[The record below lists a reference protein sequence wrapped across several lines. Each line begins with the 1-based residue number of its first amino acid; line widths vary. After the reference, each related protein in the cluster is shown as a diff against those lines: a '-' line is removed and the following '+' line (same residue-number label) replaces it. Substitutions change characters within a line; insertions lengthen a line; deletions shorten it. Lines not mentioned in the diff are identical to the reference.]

1 MHPDQWERVKS
12 VFEATLDLVAAD
24 RAAFLDRACDGDE
37 SVRAEV
43 ESLLASQ
50 DESGR
55 FMAGHALDFAS
66 LRGNAREAVMAGRQF
81 GQYRIVREI
90 GHGGMGAVFLAER
103 ADGAFDHQVA
113 IKIIRHSLADS
124 GLERRFRRERQILA
138 SLTHPGIARLLDGG
152 MTPDGEP
159 YFVMEY
165 IEGEALPAFA
175 SRMRLDV
182 DRRLAL
188 FQQVCA
194 AVAYAHRT
202 LIVHGDLKPSNILV
216 TGDEQAKL
224 LDFGLARVLDPDE
237 ATHPGDVT
245 RPGTEVPSHTMTAM
259 RAFTPGY
266 ASPEQARGD
275 RITTSSDVYSLGV
288 ILYELLSGERPYRF
302 ERRSVDEIVQT
313 LNSTPPPRPSLVA
326 TRRRS
331 ATSSNPNAS
340 EDGATPAWL
349 PNTDLS
355 GDLDNIVLMALR
367 LEPEQRYPSVEA
379 FAADVQ
385 RHRDLRPVH
394 ARPPTW
400 SYRTSRFIGRNRVA
414 VAAGVL
420 VTVSMLGGLA
430 ASLWQASLAR
440 EQSSRA
446 NRRFDDV
453 RQLSK
458 SLLFELSPLIERVQG
473 ATEARDVLL
482 RRAMDYLDSLARE
495 SADDVD
501 LQTELA
507 AGYEKVGDLQGNPSN
522 PNLVE
527 LERAI
532 ESYAKARRI
541 RARVLALRPGDPL
554 ARRATAN
561 NLRVAGNI
569 HAQANDYDR
578 AGADLTEAL
587 RLYEALRS
595 AQPGDDALTLA
606 VAQCHHDLGRN
617 LSTSNRY
624 AGALP
629 FFRTA
634 IAMGEAMRAS
644 APSDLDVARLIADSH
659 AQLGL
664 ALSWE
669 GQQQE
674 AEAEMGRAA
683 ATYEPLLAIQP
694 NDVNLR
700 NGLWS
705 TYWLTSSVYEE
716 QNDTVSDAFA
726 AKALTVAQS
735 VSERDPANVR
745 ARHQVARSFSR
756 LGQTATNVGRPGD
769 ALGHL
774 EQSCRLLRD
783 ITAAESRNG
792 RLRSEL
798 ALAVT
803 RLAEATWKY
812 GRSEAAL
819 GHLDEAVSVYEQVR
833 RAFPDDRR
841 SARNLALTHQLA
853 GEIHEAMAAS
863 AGNAASTRRAARDSY
878 QAAFDILVSLRDQQ
892 ALADFD
898 LKFLAKMQEA
908 VARHQ

>member
-1 MHPDQWERVKS
+1 MDPEQWERVKT
-12 VFEATLDLVAAD
+12 VFEATLDLVSAD
-24 RAAFLDRACDGDE
+24 RAAFLDQACGGDE
-37 SVRAEV
+37 AVRAEV

-50 DESGR
+50 DESGQFLAR
-55 FMAGHALDFAS
+55 RALDDAP
-66 LRGNAREAVMAGRQF
+66 LQHPARRAAAAGRLF

-113 IKIIRHSLADS
+113 IKIIRHTLADA
-124 GLERRFRRERQILA
+124 GLDRRFRRERQILA

-165 IEGEALPAFA
+165 IEGEALPIYL
-175 SRMRLDV
+175 SRMQLDV
-182 DRRLAL
+182 ARRLAL

-194 AVAYAHRT
+194 AVSYAHRT
-202 LIVHGDLKPSNILV
+202 LVVHGDLKPSNILV
-216 TGDEQAKL
+216 TGDQRAKL
-224 LDFGLARVLDPDE
+224 IDFGLARVLDLEGAGPDTP
-237 ATHPGDVT
+237 A
-245 RPGTEVPSHTMTAM
+245 HTVTAM

-288 ILYELLSGERPYRF
+288 ILFELLSGERPYRF
-302 ERRSVDEIVQT
+302 DGSSIDEIVQT
-313 LNSTPPPRPSLVA
+313 LNSTPPLRPSLVV

-331 ATSSNPNAS
+331 PAGSDAGAS
-340 EDGATPAWL
+340 DGGAAPAWF
-349 PNTDLS
+349 PSADLS

-367 LEPEQRYPSVEA
+367 REPEQRYASVDA

-385 RHRDLRPVH
+385 RHQDRRPVH
-394 ARPPTW
+394 ARAPTW
-400 SYRTSRFIGRNRVA
+400 SYRTSRFIGRNRIA
-414 VAAGVL
+414 VAASVL
-420 VTVSMLGGLA
+420 VAVSMLGSLA
-430 ASLWQASLAR
+430 TSLWQADLAR
-440 EQSSRA
+440 DERNRA

-507 AGYEKVGDLQGNPSN
+507 AGYEKVGDLQGNPGN

-532 ESYAKARRI
+532 ESYAKARTI
-541 RARVLALRPGDPL
+541 RERVLALRPEDL
-554 ARRATAN
+554 TARRSMAN
-561 NLRVAGNI
+561 NLRVSGNI

-578 AGADLTEAL
+578 AGANLAEAL

-595 AQPGDDALTLA
+595 AQPDDHAVTLA

-617 LSTSNRY
+617 LSASKRY

-629 FFRTA
+629 YFRTA
-634 IAMGEAMRAS
+634 IAMAGAMWAS
-644 APSDLDVARLIADSH
+644 APTDLDVARLIGDSH

-669 GQQQE
+669 GQQRE

-683 ATYEPLLAIQP
+683 ATYDPLLETYP

-705 TYWLTSSVYEE
+705 AYWLTSSVYEE
-716 QNDTVSDAFA
+716 QNDTMSDAFA
-726 AKALTVAQS
+726 AKALAVAQS
-735 VSERDPANVR
+735 ISARDPANVR

-769 ALGHL
+769 AVGHL
-774 EQSCRLLRD
+774 EQSCRLLRE
-783 ITAAESRNG
+783 ITAAESKNG

-803 RLAEATWKY
+803 RLAEATWKQ
-812 GRSEAAL
+812 GRGEAAL
-819 GHLDEAVSVYEQVR
+819 GQLDEAVSVYGQLR

-853 GEIHEAMAAS
+853 GEIHDAMAAS
-863 AGNAASTRRAARDSY
+863 GGHRASTRRAAHDSY
-878 QAAFDILVSLRDQQ
+878 QAALAILMSLRDQQ
-892 ALADFD
+892 ALAEFD
-898 LKFLAKMQEA
+898 LKFLAKMQDA
-908 VARHQ
+908 VARHP

>member
-1 MHPDQWERVKS
+1 MHPDQWERVKT
-12 VFEATLDLVAAD
+12 VFEAALDLMAEE
-24 RAAFLDRACDGDE
+24 RAAFLDQACRDDPA
-37 SVRAEV
+37 VRAEV
-43 ESLLASQ
+43 ESLLASE

-55 FMAGHALDFAS
+55 FLAENALGLSS
-66 LRGNAREAVMAGRQF
+66 LQEPARPAVVAGRQF

-113 IKIIRHSLADS
+113 IKIVRHTLADS

-152 MTPDGEP
+152 MTPDAEP

-165 IEGEALPAFA
+165 VEGEPLQAYA
-175 SRMRLDV
+175 SRMQLDV
-182 DRRLAL
+182 DQRLAL

-202 LIVHGDLKPSNILV
+202 LVVHGDLKPSNILV
-216 TGDEQAKL
+216 TGNGQATL

-237 ATHPGDVT
+237 AGSTSDPPGQ
-245 RPGTEVPSHTMTAM
+245 GTPPSHTVTAM
-259 RAFTPGY
+259 RALTPGY
-266 ASPEQARGD
+266 ASPEQARGE

-288 ILYELLSGERPYRF
+288 ILYELLSGERPYHL
-302 ERRSVDEIVQT
+302 EGRSVDEIVRT
-313 LNSTPPPRPSLVA
+313 LNSTPPPRPSQVV
-326 TRRRS
+326 TRRRG
-331 ATSSNPNAS
+331 AASSDPRA
-340 EDGATPAWL
+340 APAVVAPAWV
-349 PNTDLS
+349 PSADLS
-355 GDLDNIVLMALR
+355 GDLDNMVLVALR
-367 LEPEQRYPSVEA
+367 REPEQRYPSVEA
-379 FAADVQ
+379 LAADVQ
-385 RHRDLRPVH
+385 RHRDHRPVH

-400 SYRTSRFIGRNRVA
+400 SYRTSRFVARNRVA
-414 VAAGVL
+414 VAAGML
-420 VTVSMLGGLA
+420 VALSVLGGVA
-430 ASLWQASLAR
+430 TSLWQADLAR
-440 EQSSRA
+440 EQRNRA

-453 RQLSK
+453 RQLST
-458 SLLFELSPLIERVQG
+458 SMLFELSPLIERMQG

-495 SADDVD
+495 AADDVD
-501 LQTELA
+501 LQIELA

-532 ESYAKARRI
+532 ESYAKARQI
-541 RARVLALRPGDPL
+541 RTRVLALRPGDET
-554 ARRATAN
+554 ASRAMAN
-561 NLRVAGNI
+561 NLRVSGNI
-569 HAQANDYDR
+569 HAQANDYDQ
-578 AGADLTEAL
+578 AGADLAEAL
-587 RLYEALRS
+587 RLYDTLRS
-595 AQPGDDALTLA
+595 AQPGDAGVIFA
-606 VAQCHHDLGRN
+606 VAQSHHDLGRN
-617 LSTSNRY
+617 LSTSKRY

-629 FFRTA
+629 YFRTA
-634 IAMGEAMRAS
+634 IAMGEEMRTS
-644 APSDLDVARLIADSH
+644 APADLDVARLIGDSH

-669 GQQQE
+669 GQQRE
-674 AEAEMGRAA
+674 AEAQMGQAV
-683 ATYEPLLAIQP
+683 ATYEPLIEAHQ

-705 TYWLTSSVYEE
+705 AYWLTSNVYEE
-716 QNDTVSDAFA
+716 QNDALSNAFA
-726 AKALTVAQS
+726 VKALAVAQS
-735 VSERDPANVR
+735 LSDRDPANVR

-756 LGQTATNVGRPGD
+756 LGQTATNIGRPGD
-769 ALGHL
+769 AIGYL
-774 EQSCRLLRD
+774 EQSCRLLRE
-783 ITAAESRNG
+783 ITAAESKNG

-803 RLAEATWKY
+803 RLAEATWKQ
-812 GRSEAAL
+812 GRGEAAL
-819 GHLDEAVSVYEQVR
+819 GQLDEAVSVYEQLG

-853 GEIHEAMAAS
+853 GDIRDALAAS
-863 AGNAASTRRAARDSY
+863 PGQPESARVAARNSY
-878 QAAFDILVSLRDQQ
+878 QAALDILVSLRDQQ